1 MDVVLVVLAAICII
15 VGFAG
20 CILPVLPGVP
30 LAYVGLLLLH
40 ASSYA
45 DFSLTFLLLW
55 GGAVVVVQLLD
66 YFIPAWGA
74 KKFGG
79 TKYGIWGSTI
89 GVLVGIFFGPWGIVL
104 GPFIGAVIGE
114 LLAGKQSNEAFRAG
128 VGAFVGFIAGT
139 LLKLVISAFFMYY
152 YIKELV

>member
-55 GGAVVVVQLLD
+55 GAAVVIVQLLD
-66 YFIPAWGA
+66 YFIPAWGT
-74 KKFGG
+74 KRFGG
-79 TKYGIWGSTI
+79 TKWGTWGSTI
-89 GVLVGIFFGPWGIVL
+89 GVLVGIFFGPWGIIL
-104 GPFIGAVIGE
+104 GPFAGAVIGE
-114 LLAGKQSNEAFRAG
+114 LLAGKQSNEALRAG
-128 VGAFVGFIAGT
+128 AGVFVGFIVGT
-139 LLKLVISAFFMYY
+139 LLKLIIVAFFMYY

>member
-1 MDVVLVVLAAICII
+1 MDVVLVVLAAVCILI
-15 VGFAG
+15 GIAG

-55 GGAVVVVQLLD
+55 GAAVVVVQLLD

-74 KKFGG
+74 KRFGG
-79 TKYGIWGSTI
+79 TKWGIWGSTI
-89 GVLVGIFFGPWGIVL
+89 GVLVGIFLGPWGIVL

-114 LLAGKQSNEAFRAG
+114 NRLVQAQRQPIVERGVVASRRLVGLILPSEILA
-128 VGAFVGFIAGT
+128 
-139 LLKLVISAFFMYY
+139 
-152 YIKELV
+152 